1 MLVIRPEQM
10 EVLRQYTRQRFI
22 SRMTGKLRAALHAK
36 LEDTPDAELRDT
48 IDAGIDSARARAI
61 TDEAD
66 VEGYL
71 WYVARFGPE
80 FGATAETRWAGEILE
95 REDLSGSDK
104 MERIEDTYLLERE
117 A

>member
-1 MLVIRPEQM
+1 MNHRRLQRSGRGKRLACRTMIVLV
-10 EVLRQYTRQRFI
+10 VL
-22 SRMTGKLRAALHAK
+22 TG
-36 LEDTPDAELRDT
+36 
-48 IDAGIDSARARAI
+48 
-61 TDEAD
+61 
-66 VEGYL
+66 V
-71 WYVARFGPE
+71 PE